1 MLTVI
6 FVITTVVFGIK
17 WIIRYI
23 SSAALIYYIQK
34 KGYKLPDDDELK
46 ECTQFVIKNMLNDK
60 DKKRGRNR

>member
-17 WIIRYI
+17 WILRYI

-46 ECTQFVIKNMLNDK
+46 ECTQFVIKNILNDK
-60 DKKRGRNR
+60 AKKEGRNR